1 MYNLCKGYG
10 CCLNEFAPYNVL
22 SDNAVRFIRIRFNGT
37 LSTLSRTPAI
47 FSAANIGYYLFSAK
61 IIYFTD
67 VFGFKQRC
75 LPTLS

>member
-10 CCLNEFAPYNVL
+10 CRLNEFAPYNVL

-61 IIYFTD
+61 LIYS
-67 VFGFKQRC
+67 RMYI
-75 LPTLS
+75 LI